1 MRSQYCTNRLS
12 SNSSSD
18 RNRGVTLDALRFWYL
33 SAEFQGRELNYLLEI
48 NSIVSHFLQ
57 GSDLRPDERSEM
69 KSLIDE
75 ALQRWLQ
82 CVRSLDR
89 PEHRIQQ
96 ILQLKRANANSD
108 FSRLNKEVF
117 ISLKRDISDE
127 FSKYAGK
134 RLNSRS
140 AQRKV
145 CKKRHINL

>member
-1 MRSQYCTNRLS
+1 MRSQYCSKHPPSPR
-12 SNSSSD
+12 SSD
-18 RNRGVTLDALRFWYL
+18 LDRGVTLDALRFWYL
-33 SAEFQGRELNYLLEI
+33 SAEFMGRELNYLLEI

-57 GSDLRPDERSEM
+57 GSDLRPEERSDM

-75 ALQRWLQ
+75 ALKRWLQ
-82 CVRSLDR
+82 CARSLDR
-89 PEHRIQQ
+89 PEHHIQE
-96 ILQLKRANANSD
+96 ILQLKRASANSD
-108 FSRLNKEVF
+108 FSRLNKEAF